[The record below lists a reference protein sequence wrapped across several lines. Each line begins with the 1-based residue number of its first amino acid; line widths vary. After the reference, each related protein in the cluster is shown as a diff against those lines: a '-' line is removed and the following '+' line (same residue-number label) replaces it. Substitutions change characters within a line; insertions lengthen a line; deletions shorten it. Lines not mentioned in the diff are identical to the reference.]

1 MKNSEY
7 ELARKVLNLANQIII
22 NRNSHLKELNLTAAQ
37 ADSLYFIH
45 AHSGCSISDLKEYLH
60 ISHQT
65 ARGIV
70 MRLEE
75 KRFLSLRVSKSDGR
89 YKTLSLTDAGIE
101 IVKRM
106 KQNGTHTGY
115 QLLKGMTV
123 QEQQQFSELTSRA
136 LKNIS
141 REASHEK

>member
-37 ADSLYFIH
+37 ADSLYFIQ

-65 ARGIV
+65 ARGFIA
-70 MRLEE
+70 LC
-75 KRFLSLRVSKSDGR
+75 VSKSDGR

-106 KQNGTHTGY
+106 KQNGTHTGH